1 MKIPYGHQSLSE
13 TDYESVLDVL
23 KSDFLTQGDTVPKF
37 EASIAEY
44 VSSKYGVAT
53 NSGTTALHIACK
65 ALGLEENDWLWTSP
79 NSFVASSNAALY
91 CGAKIDFID
100 IDSNTYNL
108 DINVLKTKLEEAETK
123 NQLPKIIMPVHFAG
137 QSCEM
142 KQIKDLSEKYGFY
155 IIEDAAHAL
164 GGQYLGKNI
173 GDCSYSD
180 VCVFS
185 FHPVKSI
192 TTAEGG
198 MAVTNNQELFESMQS
213 LRTHGMKRRNLSKN
227 NDLHGPW
234 ISEMTQLGFNYRMND
249 IQAALGISQLNRL
262 DQFISKRNEIAN
274 YYTSELSHLPLS
286 IQEIQ
291 RDCYSAFHLYV
302 VRLQL
307 EKTNKTRDQFMEKL
321 LDFGIG
327 ASIHYQPIHLHPFY
341 EQMGFKKGDFPMAEE
356 YYKRAISIP
365 MFPDLKKSEL
375 KYIVECISEALN

>member
-13 TDYESVLDVL
+13 TDYESVLEVL

-53 NSGTTALHIACK
+53 NNGTTALHIACK
-65 ALGLEENDWLWTSP
+65 ALGLEKNDWLWTSP

-108 DINVLKTKLEEAETK
+108 DINLLKAKLEEAEVENK
-123 NQLPKIIMPVHFAG
+123 LPKIIMPVHFAG

-142 KQIKDLSEKYGFY
+142 KEIKDLSEKYGFY
-155 IIEDAAHAL
+155 IVEDAAHAL

-173 GDCSYSD
+173 GSCSYSD
-180 VCVFS
+180 ICVFS

-198 MAVTNNQELFESMQS
+198 MAVTNNQELYESMQS

-249 IQAALGISQLNRL
+249 IQAALGISQLKRL
-262 DQFISKRNEIAN
+262 DQFISKRNKIAN
-274 YYTSELSHLPLS
+274 YYSSELSKLPLNLPET
-286 IQEIQ
+286 QE
-291 RDCYSAFHLYV
+291 DCYSAFHLYV

-307 EKTNKTRDQFMEKL
+307 EKVNKTRDQYMNAL
-321 LDFGIG
+321 LDLGIG

-341 EQMGFKKGDFPMAEE
+341 EQMGFKKGDFPMAEA
-356 YYKRAISIP
+356 YYKRAITIP
-365 MFPDLKKSEL
+365 MFPDLKDNEL
-375 KYIVECISEALN
+375 KYVVKCLSEALK